1 MIIAERRNDV
11 ESERR
16 RLLNRKD
23 LELSIELSLH
33 RTHRRYTDG
42 KEIIQVDGK
51 TVGECLQD
59 LFKKYPPLEKEIFK
73 SGKLNSLVEVYLNG
87 ESAYPN
93 ELIKPV
99 EDGDKINL
107 VYMLSS
113 G

>member
-1 MIIAERRNDV
+1 M
-11 ESERR
+11 
-16 RLLNRKD
+16 
-23 LELSIELSLH
+23 SIEVSLH

-42 KEIIQVDGK
+42 KETIHVEGT
-51 TVGECLQD
+51 TVGECLRD
-59 LFKKYPPLEKEIFK
+59 LVKKYPALEKEIFK
-73 SGKLNSLVEVYLNG
+73 SGKLNSLIEVYLNG

-99 EDGDKINL
+99 KEGDKISL